1 MNQQAELNPQGGA
14 FYSPMDFYSNDMS
27 NTSSEERT
35 ASVSSLYS
43 NNNRQPENEYL
54 ACKLKQITEIES
66 RFKQPPHKRKPEN
79 IMRAKRF
86 LK

>member
-1 MNQQAELNPQGGA
+1 
-14 FYSPMDFYSNDMS
+14 MDFYSNDVS

-43 NNNRQPENEYL
+43 TNNKQPENEYL
-54 ACKLKQITEIES
+54 ACKLKQIAEIES
-66 RFKQPPHKRKPEN
+66 RFKQLPHKRKQEN

-86 LK
+86 LKWDQRDVITQSALLF